1 MFHGVIGVHYG
12 VFGRLRLTGFMVAWV
27 FDSGLL
33 CIAMGYP
40 QGEARDYVVL
50 VTKSRIVS

>member
-27 FDSGLL
+27 FDSGLF
-33 CIAMGYP
+33 CIAVGYS
-40 QGEARDYVVL
+40 QGEARDYAVL
-50 VTKSRIVS
+50 VPKSRIVS